1 MADYITILGFIAASL
16 TTFGYVPQIIKGY
29 KTKHL
34 KDVSLLMYILLTFGM
49 FLWMIYGI
57 FRKDIVIIIANIVG
71 VIFGTVT
78 LGMKLYYER

>member
-1 MADYITILGFIAASL
+1 MADFVTILGFIAASL

-34 KDVSLLMYILLTFGM
+34 KDVSLMMFVLLTIGM

-57 FRKDIVIIIANIVG
+57 LRKDIVIIIANIVG
-71 VIFGTVT
+71 LVFGATT
-78 LGMKLYYER
+78 LGLKLYYKR